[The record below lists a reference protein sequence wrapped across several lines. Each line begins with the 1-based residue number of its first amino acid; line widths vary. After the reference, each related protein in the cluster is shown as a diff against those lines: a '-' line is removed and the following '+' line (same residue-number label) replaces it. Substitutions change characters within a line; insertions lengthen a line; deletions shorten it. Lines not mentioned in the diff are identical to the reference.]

1 MCSAAN
7 CQAMLWLLSRILLC
21 IDTSK
26 CMVTIALVSVSGR
39 NVLLV
44 HGGTFWDNAVEEG
57 GVFICGAFGG
67 LRLDL

>member
-44 HGGTFWDNAVEEG
+44 HGGGPFGIMRWRKEE
-57 GVFICGAFGG
+57 CLYAA
-67 LRLDL
+67 RLGDLG